1 MAISRPKVAVKRTS
15 LRKSEGEARDRSL
28 AAIRARVADDLQ
40 NGHQLIVVTGAPGTG
55 KTMLCQLIG
64 MNAGPRTFP
73 YLVQTPA
80 LDIDRVLTDL
90 AERIGVLPAGSQNV
104 GLNHSTLA
112 AVWQR
117 FIESLPPL
125 GARAILIF
133 DDAHRLD
140 PLLIEQI
147 YSLTTSP
154 SGRQA
159 LRVVFVGEPGLD
171 GTLRADNLQSLGPI
185 ARRYQ
190 LTPVAKPK
198 AIRWGYAAAVTPP
211 LATIALTAWWTIHH
225 DVSSVVKPAIAVQD
239 KKIETLARPS
249 PQVSLDPILRQAEM
263 ARAQPDVK
271 ALMKLREQV
280 AAQEKQS
287 LDRDKKQIASTLLTL
302 DRYLDEARR
311 RQLEIDGRR
320 LAAQEGLSV
329 PAGQAHL
336 NFDH

>member
-117 FIESLPPL
+117 FVDSLPPL

-133 DDAHRLD
+133 DEAHRLD

-147 YSLTTSP
+147 HSLTTTE

-159 LRVVFVGEPGLD
+159 LQLIFVGAPFLED
-171 GTLRADNLQSLGPI
+171 ILRAENLKGLGGSI
-185 ARRYQ
+185 VRRYQ
-190 LTPVAKPK
+190 LTPLAKPK
-198 AIRWGYAAAVTPP
+198 ALWWGYAVAITPP
-211 LATIALTAWWTIHH
+211 LVTIALTAWWSIHH
-225 DVSSVVKPAIAVQD
+225 DVIPLGNPRIAVQE
-239 KKIETLARPS
+239 KMVETLP
-249 PQVSLDPILRQAEM
+249 LDAVLRQAEI
-263 ARAQPDVK
+263 ARAQPDVR
-271 ALMKLREQV
+271 ALTKLRDQV
-280 AAQEKQS
+280 AARATQS
-287 LDRDKKQIASTLLTL
+287 LDGDKKQIASTLRTL

-311 RQLEIDGRR
+311 LQLEIDGRR
-320 LAAQEGLSV
+320 LSASSSE
-329 PAGQAHL
+329 
-336 NFDH
+336 F